1 MVHETYDNIVA
12 ILLVGVIFVGVVV
25 LMPALSFS
33 NIQTV
38 DYQQLRNTAI
48 NVFDSILLD
57 PGDPIDWGSVMD
69 FSSDNVARF
78 GLARY
83 YDSHFYVLDPDKV
96 QRLKKDNPLGGITNE
111 VAKEKLNLDGY
122 GFNLRIIPPFNVTD
136 KNGAVIN
143 EDHSP
148 INATLLE
155 TEHKCNYEIKVTFL
169 DGRPIPNA
177 NIESLVIYTNGNEVR
192 YFTNTTI
199 KTNSLGI
206 CGESILLDFPPS
218 QLVVVLR
225 IDVAEVATLI
235 VSFGKNSVNIVDI
248 NIVGNEL
255 ILTKPKD
262 TPNAAVQIQ
271 NISIYGTDT
280 LYHLYD
286 GIWAKDKFN
295 TGESDYK
302 SLWSHTFNNL
312 QSFQPTLVILN
323 VLTVPPDD
331 GDFENNGKQEL
342 VVAGPYQNL
351 LGYSVFEYG
360 DPPKITENVIRL
372 QRSVLISGMTYT
384 AELLFW
390 KES

>member
-12 ILLVGVIFVGVVV
+12 ILLVGVIFVGAVV

-57 PGDPIDWGSVMD
+57 PGDPINWGSEWKN

-96 QRLKKDNPLGGITNE
+96 QRLKEDNPLGGITPDE
-111 VAKEKLNLDGY
+111 AKEKLNLDGY

-136 KNGAVIN
+136 KNGAAIN
-143 EDHSP
+143 EDNSP
-148 INATLLE
+148 IDETLLE
-155 TEHKCNYEIKVTFL
+155 SLICNYEIKVSFL

-177 NIESLVIYTNGNEVR
+177 NVKSLVVYTNQKEVR
-192 YFTNTTI
+192 YNSSIEDI
-199 KTNSLGI
+199 KTNSLGV
-206 CGESILLDFPPS
+206 CSQSIKLDFNPQ
-218 QLVVVLR
+218 QLVVILR

-235 VSFGKNSVNIVDI
+235 VSFGKNAVNIVDI
-248 NIVGNEL
+248 NIAGNTL
-255 ILTKPKD
+255 VLTRPKE
-262 TPNAAVQIQ
+262 TRNADVKLE
-271 NISIYGTDT
+271 NISIYGRDT

-286 GIWAKDKFN
+286 GVNQDHFN
-295 TGESDYK
+295 TGDSPYK
-302 SLWSHTFNNL
+302 SLWNQTFSNL
-312 QSFQPTLVILN
+312 QSFEPTLVIIN
-323 VLTVPPDD
+323 VVTVPP
-331 GDFENNGKQEL
+331 GEDFDANGNQEL
-342 VVAGPYQNL
+342 VIAGPYQNL
-351 LGYSVFEYG
+351 LGYSVFKYG
-360 DPPKITENVIRL
+360 EPPRITESTIRL

-384 AELLFW
+384 AELVFW
-390 KES
+390 KDS